1 MYTVAQKQKKL
12 YKKQMEVFDKHL
24 TDRITARDKYNYINN
39 VPDWN
44 WLSIDE
50 HDIKFDEEFKK
61 VISENCLPEAND
73 NNAVRTPDM
82 FDLYINMDVR
92 LTRGND
98 GELYHATFEWRVI
111 DDDGKPL
118 GLGTSNP
125 ITDKIIYEVE
135 HTDGMIKTLA
145 SNVISENLFS
155 QFYQEGQHQFLISG
169 NASNKF
175 HSYLY

>member
-1 MYTVAQKQKKL
+1 
-12 YKKQMEVFDKHL
+12 
-24 TDRITARDKYNYINN
+24 
-39 VPDWN
+39 
-44 WLSIDE
+44 
-50 HDIKFDEEFKK
+50 
-61 VISENCLPEAND
+61 
-73 NNAVRTPDM
+73 M
-82 FDLYINMDVR
+82 FDSYINMEVG
-92 LTRGND
+92 LPRGND
-98 GELYHATFEWRVI
+98 GEIYPETVKWHVI

-155 QFYQEGQHQFLISG
+155 QFYQEGQHQFLIFG